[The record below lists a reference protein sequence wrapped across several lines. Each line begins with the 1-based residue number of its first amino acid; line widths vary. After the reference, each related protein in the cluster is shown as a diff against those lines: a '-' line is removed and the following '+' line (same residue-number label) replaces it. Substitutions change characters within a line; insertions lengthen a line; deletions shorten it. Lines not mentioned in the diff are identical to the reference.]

1 MTRQGVYGYD
11 VQADILGTKGALRIG
26 YNQETPMLVM
36 TKDEVTHDT
45 VPGFYER
52 FENAYIAQLCD
63 FVQNVLHEKEPAI
76 TIADGVAVLEIAV
89 AATTSCHENR
99 VVVL

>member
-1 MTRQGVYGYD
+1 
-11 VQADILGTKGALRIG
+11 
-26 YNQETPMLVM
+26 
-36 TKDEVTHDT
+36 

-52 FENAYIAQLCD
+52 FENAYIAQLHD
-63 FVQNVLHEKEPAI
+63 FVENISHEKEPTI

-99 VVVL
+99 VVEL